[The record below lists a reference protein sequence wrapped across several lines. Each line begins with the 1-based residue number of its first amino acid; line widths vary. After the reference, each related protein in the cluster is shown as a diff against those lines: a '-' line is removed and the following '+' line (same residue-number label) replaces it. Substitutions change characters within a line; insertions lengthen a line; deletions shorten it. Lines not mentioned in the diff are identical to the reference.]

1 MYERGHIV
9 NMLKIIGIVAGVI
22 IVAVIAFFVIMQYYL
37 SKEDPNYVLKYIKE
51 HKEDETCSLLIKRNG
66 EVLTS
71 INENKKLSLA
81 SMAKIVI
88 AVEFAKQVSE
98 GKISRDEQISL
109 HELEKYYVKDT
120 DGGAHPNWLEDA
132 KARELVKNGQIA
144 LEEVAKG
151 MIHYSSNANTTYLLD
166 KLGIERVNDSLKE
179 LELTSHDKFSSY
191 TASLYMRGYVEK
203 ELHEPENQSLEMIRN
218 MSKEEYNKH
227 VLQIQEWM
235 KDEEEWKKRDI
246 PLKVDM
252 EFQRIWSDRLVGA
265 NAKDYMSIMEKINS
279 RKYFPKSMQEE
290 IENIFQGTVKNSKFE
305 YAGQKGGSTAFVLT
319 KSLYTRDRK
328 GNKVEV
334 VIMFNDIE
342 DQVAYQKLRNNI
354 DYFIRDIITSEE
366 FRKNYNRI
374 ILLCKQDVIKG
385 RC

>member
-1 MYERGHIV
+1 MNI
-9 NMLKIIGIVAGVI
+9 LKIIGIVAGVI
-22 IVAVIAFFVIMQYYL
+22 IVAVIAFFVIMKYYL

-51 HKEDETCSLLIKRNG
+51 HKDDKTCSLFIKRNG
-66 EVLTS
+66 EVVSSVNANVVLPF
-71 INENKKLSLA
+71 A
-81 SMAKIVI
+81 SMVKFVV

-109 HELEKYYVKDT
+109 HELNKYYVKDT
-120 DGGAHPNWLEDA
+120 DGGAHPDWLEDA
-132 KARELVKNGQIA
+132 RARELVKNGQIS
-144 LEEVAKG
+144 LEEVARG
-151 MIHYSSNANTTYLLD
+151 MVRFSSNANTTHLLD
-166 KLGIERVNDSLKE
+166 KLGIERVNESIKE

-203 ELHEPENQSLEMIRN
+203 ELHEPENQSLEKIRN
-218 MSKEEYNKH
+218 MSQDEYNQH
-227 VLQIQEWM
+227 VLQIHEWM

-252 EFQRIWSDRLVGA
+252 KFQRIWSDRLVGA

-279 RKYFPKSMQEE
+279 RKYFPKPMQEE
-290 IENIFQGTVKNSKFE
+290 IENIFKGTVKNSKFE

-319 KSLYTRDRK
+319 KSLYTTDKK

-342 DQVAYQKLRNNI
+342 DQVAYQKLRNNV

-366 FRKNYNRI
+366 FEN
-374 ILLCKQDVIKG
+374 IL
-385 RC
+385 

>member
-9 NMLKIIGIVAGVI
+9 NILKIIGIVAGVI
-22 IVAVIAFFVIMQYYL
+22 IVAVIAFFVIMKYYL

-71 INENKKLSLA
+71 INENKKLPLA

-120 DGGAHPNWLEDA
+120 DGGAHPDW
-132 KARELVKNGQIA
+132 

-166 KLGIERVNDSLKE
+166 KLGIERVNESIKE
-179 LELTSHDKFSSY
+179 LELTSHDKFTSY
-191 TASLYMRGYVEK
+191 TAALYMRGYVEK
-203 ELHEPENQSLEMIRN
+203 ELHVPENQSLKTLRN
-218 MSKEEYNKH
+218 MSKDEYNKH

-319 KSLYTRDRK
+319 KSLYTTDKK

-366 FRKNYNRI
+366 FRKK
-374 ILLCKQDVIKG
+374 L
-385 RC
+385 

>member
-1 MYERGHIV
+1 MRQKGMYQRGYIV
-9 NMLKIIGIVAGVI
+9 NILKVIGIIVGVI
-22 IVAVIAFFVIMQYYL
+22 IVAVIAFFVIMNYYL
-37 SKEDPNYVLKYIKE
+37 SKEDPDYVLKYIKE

-71 INENKKLSLA
+71 INENKKLPLA

-151 MIHYSSNANTTYLLD
+151 MIHYSSNANTTYLLE
-166 KLGIERVNDSLKE
+166 KLGIERVNESIKE
-179 LELTSHDKFSSY
+179 LELTSHDKFTSY
-191 TASLYMRGYVEK
+191 TAALYMRGYVEK
-203 ELHEPENQSLEMIRN
+203 ELHMPENQSLKTLRD
-218 MSKEEYNKH
+218 MSKDEYNKH

-235 KDEEEWKKRDI
+235 KDEKEWKKRDI

-279 RKYFPKSMQEE
+279 RNYFPKSMQEE
-290 IENIFQGTVKNSKFE
+290 IENIFKGTVKNSKFE

-319 KSLYTRDRK
+319 KSLYTTDKK
-328 GNKVEV
+328 GNKVEA
-334 VIMFNDIE
+334 VIMFNGIE
-342 DQVAYQKLRNNI
+342 DQIAYQKLRNNV

-366 FRKNYNRI
+366 FRNK
-374 ILLCKQDVIKG
+374 L
-385 RC
+385 

>member
-1 MYERGHIV
+1 M
-9 NMLKIIGIVAGVI
+9 
-22 IVAVIAFFVIMQYYL
+22 
-37 SKEDPNYVLKYIKE
+37 SKEDPDYVLKYIKE
-51 HKEDETCSLLIKRNG
+51 HKDDETCSLFIKRNG

-71 INENKKLSLA
+71 INANKKLPLA
-81 SMAKIVI
+81 STAKIVI

-109 HELEKYYVKDT
+109 QELEKYYVKNT

-151 MIHYSSNANTTYLLD
+151 MIHYSSNANTTYLLE
-166 KLGIERVNDSLKE
+166 KLGIERVNESIKE

-191 TASLYMRGYVEK
+191 TASLYMVEK
-203 ELHEPENQSLEMIRN
+203 ELHEPENQSLETIRN
-218 MSKEEYNKH
+218 MSKDEYNKH
-227 VLQIQEWM
+227 VLQIHEWM

-265 NAKDYMSIMEKINS
+265 NAKDYMSIMGKINS
-279 RKYFPKSMQEE
+279 RNYFPKSMQDE
-290 IENIFQGTVKNSKFE
+290 IENVFNGTVKNSKFE

-319 KSLYTRDRK
+319 KSLYTTDK
-328 GNKVEV
+328 NGNKVEV
-334 VIMFNDIE
+334 VIMFNDID

-354 DYFIRDIITSEE
+354 DYFIQDFITSKE
-366 FRKNYNRI
+366 FRNK
-374 ILLCKQDVIKG
+374 L
-385 RC
+385 

>member
-1 MYERGHIV
+1 MNI
-9 NMLKIIGIVAGVI
+9 LKIIGIVAGVI
-22 IVAVIAFFVIMQYYL
+22 IVAVIASFVIMKYYL

-51 HKEDETCSLLIKRNG
+51 HKDDKTCSLFIKRNG
-66 EVLTS
+66 EVITS
-71 INENKKLSLA
+71 INENKKLPLA

-109 HELEKYYVKDT
+109 HELNKYYVKDT
-120 DGGAHPNWLEDA
+120 DGGAHPAWLEDA
-132 KARELVKNGQIA
+132 DTRNLVKNGQIA

-166 KLGIERVNDSLKE
+166 KLGIERVNESIKE

-203 ELHEPENQSLEMIRN
+203 ELHEPENQSLEKIRN
-218 MSKEEYNKH
+218 MSQDEYNQH
-227 VLQIQEWM
+227 VLQIHEWM

-279 RKYFPKSMQEE
+279 RKYFPRRNREH
-290 IENIFQGTVKNSKFE
+290 FQRNS
-305 YAGQKGGSTAFVLT
+305 
-319 KSLYTRDRK
+319 
-328 GNKVEV
+328 
-334 VIMFNDIE
+334 
-342 DQVAYQKLRNNI
+342 
-354 DYFIRDIITSEE
+354 
-366 FRKNYNRI
+366 
-374 ILLCKQDVIKG
+374 
-385 RC
+385 

>member
-1 MYERGHIV
+1 MRGGHIV
-9 NMLKIIGIVAGVI
+9 NILKIVGIVAGVI
-22 IVAVIAFFVIMQYYL
+22 IVAVIAFFVITKYDL

-51 HKEDETCSLLIKRNG
+51 HKDDETSSLFIKRNG

-71 INENKKLSLA
+71 INANKKLPLA
-81 SMAKIVI
+81 STAKIVI

-120 DGGAHPNWLEDA
+120 DGGAHPAWLEDA
-132 KARELVKNGQIA
+132 ETRKLVKNGQIA

-151 MIHYSSNANTTYLLD
+151 MIHYSSNANTTYLLE
-166 KLGIERVNDSLKE
+166 KLGIERVNESIKE
-179 LELTSHDKFSSY
+179 LELTSHDKFTSY
-191 TASLYMRGYVEK
+191 TAALYMRGYVEK
-203 ELHEPENQSLEMIRN
+203 ELHVPENQSLKTLRN
-218 MSKEEYNKH
+218 MSKDEYNKH

-265 NAKDYMSIMEKINS
+265 NAKDYMSIMERINS

-290 IENIFQGTVKNSKFE
+290 IENIFKGTVKNSKFE

-319 KSLYTRDRK
+319 KSLYTTDKK

-342 DQVAYQKLRNNI
+342 DQVVYQKLRNNV
-354 DYFIRDIITSEE
+354 DYFIRDVITSEE
-366 FRKNYNRI
+366 FRNK
-374 ILLCKQDVIKG
+374 L
-385 RC
+385 